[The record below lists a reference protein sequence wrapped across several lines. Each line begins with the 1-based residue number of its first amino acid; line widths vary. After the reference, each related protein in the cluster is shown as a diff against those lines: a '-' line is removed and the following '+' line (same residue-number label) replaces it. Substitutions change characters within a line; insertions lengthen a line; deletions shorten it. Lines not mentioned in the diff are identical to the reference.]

1 MWTGG
6 RALGNLGPGEPF
18 GGGLIRGLPATVKV
32 DKAFS
37 YAHVSAGIMRQV
49 YKTAKEKELWHGTLL
64 RLCQQGLH
72 REPQQHVDVLHVL
85 PGLTPSHVLNKEA
98 NE

>member
-49 YKTAKEKELWHGTLL
+49 
-64 RLCQQGLH
+64 
-72 REPQQHVDVLHVL
+72 
-85 PGLTPSHVLNKEA
+85 
-98 NE
+98 